1 MYPKAKS
8 WIGTYTGRKFYPY
21 DPKPKDV
28 NVEDIA
34 HSLSLQCRFNGHCEH
49 MYSVAQ
55 HSINCTK
62 LLKELGYDVKY
73 QLYALLHD
81 ASEAYLSDL
90 PRPVKEYM
98 PEYYEVEQ
106 KVQDVIWEHFGL
118 SNPTKED
125 WDIIYF
131 ADNQLLYWEGVKL
144 TKNIDNWTEKYN
156 NLLNDFNPPEDW
168 FEEKLPSEVKNEFI
182 NLLKQLLKEVNQ

>member
-8 WIGTYTGRKFYPY
+8 WIGTYTGKKFYPY
-21 DPKPKDV
+21 DPKPEDV
-28 NVEDIA
+28 CLEDIA
-34 HSLSLQCRFNGHCEH
+34 HSLSKQCRFNGHCEIL
-49 MYSVAQ
+49 YTVAQ
-55 HSINCTK
+55 HSINCAK

-118 SNPTKED
+118 SKPTKED

-144 TKNIDNWTEKYN
+144 TKNIDNWTERYN

-168 FEEKLPSEVKNEFI
+168 FEEKLPSQVKSEFI
-182 NLLKQLLKEVNQ
+182 SLLEQLLNQ